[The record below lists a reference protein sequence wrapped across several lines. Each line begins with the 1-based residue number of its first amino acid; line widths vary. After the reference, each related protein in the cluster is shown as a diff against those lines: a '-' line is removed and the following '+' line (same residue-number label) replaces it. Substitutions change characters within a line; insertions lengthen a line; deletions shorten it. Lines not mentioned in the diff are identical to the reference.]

1 MIVTVVNYRSSRPSA
16 ALSSRRNATLNTRR
30 SANPLTRYVIFL
42 VDNYYNIVILI
53 IRRFV
58 ISLVIITRI
67 KLVLF

>member
-42 VDNYYNIVILI
+42 VDNYYNIVI
-53 IRRFV
+53 
-58 ISLVIITRI
+58 VIIALEIITI
-67 KLVLF
+67 M